1 MRPEQ
6 RGWAKRLS
14 STSNWQQEETLAA
27 TKPFDIPKLW
37 VAKAFQ
43 AVKANGG
50 AAGVDGVSLEVFERS
65 LEDNLYKL
73 WNRMASGSYIPPP
86 VKAVIIPK
94 KDGGERV
101 LGVPTVADRV
111 AQMVVKMAFEPN
123 VEPVFLADSYGY
135 RPGKSALDAVRVTR
149 ERCWKYNWVLE
160 FDIKGLFDNIR
171 HDLLM
176 RAVRKHNGCK
186 WVELYIE
193 RWLTAPLQT
202 ADGTL
207 VERHK
212 GTPQGGVISPVLSNL
227 FMHYAFDV
235 WMTRTHPDLPWCRYA
250 DDGVVHCRTERD
262 ALALRAALAARL
274 EECGLQM
281 HPDKTRI
288 VYCKDGSRTG
298 RYPRTQFDFLG
309 YTFRPRLVK
318 NSKRNSLFVSFTPAV
333 SAQACTTM
341 RRTTRRWNLR
351 NRTDLDLPAIA
362 ALYNPILRGWVLYY
376 GRFSRSALAPVLR
389 HFDQTLV
396 AWAMRKYKRLKGHK
410 TRACCFIEHIRKR
423 NPGLFAHWTARMPTG
438 CLVGAV

>member
-1 MRPEQ
+1 M
-6 RGWAKRLS
+6 
-14 STSNWQQEETLAA
+14 
-27 TKPFDIPKLW
+27 
-37 VAKAFQ
+37 
-43 AVKANGG
+43 
-50 AAGVDGVSLEVFERS
+50 
-65 LEDNLYKL
+65 
-73 WNRMASGSYIPPP
+73 
-86 VKAVIIPK
+86 
-94 KDGGERV
+94 
-101 LGVPTVADRV
+101 
-111 AQMVVKMAFEPN
+111 
-123 VEPVFLADSYGY
+123 
-135 RPGKSALDAVRVTR
+135 
-149 ERCWKYNWVLE
+149 
-160 FDIKGLFDNIR
+160 
-171 HDLLM
+171 
-176 RAVRKHNGCK
+176 
-186 WVELYIE
+186 
-193 RWLTAPLQT
+193 TAPLQT
-202 ADGTL
+202 ADGTR

-288 VYCKDGSRTG
+288 VNCKDGSRTG

-362 ALYNPILRGWVLYY
+362 TLYNPILRGWMLCRVGG
-376 GRFSRSALAPVLR
+376 GRAFALPPSARSNGSCGFPASRFPVWSSPLTGDDDPPASPGALRVSSMPAQGLSHCELVRTSAMYSPAR
-389 HFDQTLV
+389 RSSTLPHSTGP
-396 AWAMRKYKRLKGHK
+396 ADAGDRKIQDHGKSIH
-410 TRACCFIEHIRKR
+410 
-423 NPGLFAHWTARMPTG
+423 
-438 CLVGAV
+438 